1 MSEEE
6 PMDADEPVNAD
17 EDAENGAA
25 EDDNNEAGETES
37 QANNNNN
44 NEEENN
50 EETASGQVSPD
61 FPVDTRTPLQRAMQ
75 AIPPNKDEPFDV
87 PWKDI
92 LAFYEVFGKT
102 LEGEELEKFTKR
114 FNPEKKENLN
124 TDKALPAFTEFIGK
138 DDFILMLQ
146 TESQILDPLHNG
158 YVHHEEDFRMMMKE
172 LGEEIPDDLINDFIR
187 EALGKGDDEFDI
199 NVYIQFMCQE
209 TKFVEE
215 VKKSKVGR

>member
-17 EDAENGAA
+17 EDAENNAD
-25 EDDNNEAGETES
+25 ENDNNEGGE
-37 QANNNNN
+37 ANNGENNDENAGN
-44 NEEENN
+44 NEEENKN
-50 EETASGQVSPD
+50 ENPAQPPPIDRG
-61 FPVDTRTPLQRAMQ
+61 TPLQRALK
-75 AIPPNKDEPFDV
+75 AIPPNKDEPADV
-87 PWKDI
+87 PWEDI

-114 FNPEKKENLN
+114 FNPEKKTNLIQ
-124 TDKALPAFTEFIGK
+124 DKALPALTEFIGK

-146 TESQILDPLHNG
+146 SESKILDPIHGG
-158 YVHHEEDFRMMMKE
+158 YVHHAEDFRMMMKE
-172 LGEEIPDDLINDFIR
+172 LGEDIGDDLINDFIR

-199 NVYIQFMCQE
+199 NVYIQFICQE

-215 VKKSKVGR
+215 IKKSKVGR